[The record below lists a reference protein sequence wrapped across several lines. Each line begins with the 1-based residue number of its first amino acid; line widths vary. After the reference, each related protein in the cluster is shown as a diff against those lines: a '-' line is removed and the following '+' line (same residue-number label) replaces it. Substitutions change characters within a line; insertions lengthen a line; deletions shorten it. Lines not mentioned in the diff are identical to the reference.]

1 MAGASGR
8 CSLPQ
13 PYGPMIDRF
22 LAALS
27 RLFAQAGMT
36 VAALMALLVVVS
48 IAGRATMSRPIQGDV
63 ELTQFGVAL
72 CISLALPWC
81 QWQRANIIV
90 DFFTQR
96 LGERRIAVLDG
107 IGALLMAAMYLLL
120 AWRTGAGAVSVR
132 EAFEATMILDLPMWW
147 VYASLA
153 PGLALAGLIALR
165 QAWSLLL
172 RPALPAP
179 ASGGGR

>member
-1 MAGASGR
+1 
-8 CSLPQ
+8 
-13 PYGPMIDRF
+13 MIDRF
-22 LAALS
+22 LALLS
-27 RLFAQAGMT
+27 RGFAGLGVAIAAG
-36 VAALMALLVVVS
+36 VAVLVVVS

-81 QWQRANIIV
+81 QWQRANLIV

-96 LGERRIAVLDG
+96 LGERRNAVLDG
-107 IGALLMAAMYLLL
+107 IGALLMAAMYALL

-153 PGLALAGLIALR
+153 PGLALAALIALR
-165 QAWSLLL
+165 QGWSLLS
-172 RPALPAP
+172 RRAP
-179 ASGGGR
+179 LASAPGGGP

>member
-1 MAGASGR
+1 
-8 CSLPQ
+8 
-13 PYGPMIDRF
+13 MIDRF
-22 LAALS
+22 LALLS
-27 RLFAQAGMT
+27 RGFAWLGVAIAAG
-36 VAALMALLVVVS
+36 VAVLVVVS

-81 QWQRANIIV
+81 QWQRANLIV
-90 DFFTQR
+90 DFFTQH
-96 LGERRIAVLDG
+96 LGERRNAVLDG
-107 IGALLMAAMYLLL
+107 FGALLMAAMYALL

-153 PGLALAGLIALR
+153 PGLALAALIALR
-165 QAWSLLL
+165 QAWRLLS
-172 RPALPAP
+172 RRAP
-179 ASGGGR
+179 LASAPGGGP

>member
-1 MAGASGR
+1 MLDR
-8 CSLPQ
+8 SL
-13 PYGPMIDRF
+13 DR
-22 LAALS
+22 LS
-27 RLFAQAGMT
+27 RVFALIGVA
-36 VAALMALLVVVS
+36 VAALVAVLTVVS
-48 IAGRATMSRPIQGDV
+48 IAGRATLSKPIQGDV
-63 ELTQFGVAL
+63 ELTQFGIAL

-96 LGERRIAVLDG
+96 LGERRNAVLDG

-120 AWRTGAGAVSVR
+120 AWRSGAGAVSVR

-165 QAWSLLL
+165 QAWQLLG
-172 RPALPAP
+172 PGAPAP
-179 ASGGGR
+179 APEAGR

>member
-1 MAGASGR
+1 MLDR
-8 CSLPQ
+8 SLA
-13 PYGPMIDRF
+13 R
-22 LAALS
+22 LS
-27 RLFAQAGMT
+27 RVFALIGVG
-36 VAALMALLVVVS
+36 VAALVAVLTVVS
-48 IAGRATMSRPIQGDV
+48 IAGRATLSKPIQGDV
-63 ELTQFGVAL
+63 ELTQFGIAL

-96 LGERRIAVLDG
+96 LGERRNAVLDG

-120 AWRTGAGAVSVR
+120 AWRSGAGAVSVR

-165 QAWSLLL
+165 QAWQLL
-172 RPALPAP
+172 RSGAPAP
-179 ASGGGR
+179 APEAGR

>member
-1 MAGASGR
+1 MLDRSLAS
-8 CSLPQ
+8 
-13 PYGPMIDRF
+13 
-22 LAALS
+22 LS
-27 RLFAQAGMT
+27 RFFALIGVAVAAIVAGM
-36 VAALMALLVVVS
+36 AVVS
-48 IAGRATMSRPIQGDV
+48 IAGRAALSKPIQGDV

-96 LGERRIAVLDG
+96 LGERGNAVLDG

-120 AWRTGAGAVSVR
+120 AWRSGAGAVAVR

-165 QAWSLLL
+165 QAWQRL
-172 RPALPAP
+172 RPPSPRA
-179 ASGGGR
+179 AS

>member
-1 MAGASGR
+1 
-8 CSLPQ
+8 
-13 PYGPMIDRF
+13 MIDRF
-22 LAALS
+22 LALLS
-27 RLFAQAGMT
+27 RGFAWLGVAIAAG
-36 VAALMALLVVVS
+36 VAVLVVVS

-81 QWQRANIIV
+81 QWQRANLIV

-96 LGERRIAVLDG
+96 LGERHNAVLDG
-107 IGALLMAAMYLLL
+107 IGALLMAAMYALL

-132 EAFEATMILDLPMWW
+132 EAYEATMILDLPMWW

-153 PGLALAGLIALR
+153 PGLAVAGLIALR
-165 QAWSLLL
+165 QAWLLL
-172 RPALPAP
+172 RAAPPAP
-179 ASGGGR
+179 SPERG